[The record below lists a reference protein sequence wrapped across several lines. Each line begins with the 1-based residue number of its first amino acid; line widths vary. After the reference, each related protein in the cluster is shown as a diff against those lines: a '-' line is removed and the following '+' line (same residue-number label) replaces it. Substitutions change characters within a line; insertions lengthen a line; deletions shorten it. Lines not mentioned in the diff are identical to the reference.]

1 MKRRLSGSIVVLAL
15 LWCAPASAQSV
26 TTTEGLSL
34 DGTVQKL
41 TVPVGAAVAGQALS
55 FATALEVATTPVG
68 AMSSGFATKL
78 DPSTGLKVRKATTF
92 GPAFAERALTSG
104 EGSVSMGA
112 SFRATTYTELGS
124 LKIDNLP
131 LASVSTPVAAT
142 TKTATGS
149 FAITSKTL
157 MLGAVMGVTD
167 NFDVGVSVPLVDI
180 AVSGTATQ
188 VNGSGQFTVGT
199 AGNAESSGIGDIA
212 ALAKYRF
219 VTFGKDA
226 QPDPGGVAFAVVLH
240 MPTGDRQQFRGLGR
254 TRTAVSLVF
263 SSGQGR
269 LRPHANAGFEVW
281 NKSVDTVTDF
291 TTNTTAR
298 ARHQVLYA
306 AGLEF
311 EAAPKLTLLIDVVGQ
326 NVLSAGRVDYQ
337 GVQPP
342 PGASAASSLVTLSDG
357 LRKILLT
364 PGLKVNLKSK
374 MLLSLSGLTTLSDD
388 GLHAHFTPVVAID
401 ISM

>member
-1 MKRRLSGSIVVLAL
+1 M
-15 LWCAPASAQSV
+15 
-26 TTTEGLSL
+26 
-34 DGTVQKL
+34 
-41 TVPVGAAVAGQALS
+41 
-55 FATALEVATTPVG
+55 
-68 AMSSGFATKL
+68 
-78 DPSTGLKVRKATTF
+78 
-92 GPAFAERALTSG
+92 TSG
-104 EGSVSMGA
+104 EGVVSMGA
-112 SFRATTYTELGS
+112 SFRSTTYTDLGN
-124 LKIDNLP
+124 LKIDNLQ
-131 LASVSTPVAAT
+131 LSSVSTPVAAT
-142 TKTATGS
+142 TRTTTGS

-157 MLGAVMGVTD
+157 MLGGVIGVSD

-180 AVSGTATQ
+180 TVAGTATA
-188 VNGSGQFTVGT
+188 VNGAGQFTVGT
-199 AGNAESSGIGDIA
+199 AGNGESSGIGDIA

-219 VTFGKDA
+219 FSFGNKDTI
-226 QPDPGGVAFAVVLH
+226 PDPGGVAVAVVVH
-240 MPTGDRQQFRGLGR
+240 MPTGDREQLRGLGR

-269 LRPHANAGFEVW
+269 LRPHANGGFEVW

-291 TTNTTAR
+291 TTRTTAR

-326 NVLSAGRVDYQ
+326 NVLSAGKTAYQ

-342 PGASAASSLVTLSDG
+342 PGASAATSLVTLSDG
-357 LRKILLT
+357 LRKILLA

-388 GLHAHFTPVVAID
+388 GLHARFTPVVAVD